1 MQPSIYAQ
9 CLDCLLEPDLSL
21 KHNKVKQL
29 YKHSLNKSD
38 IEFSSTNIIDI
49 EIPGRP
55 HKPILVDPR
64 QVEKR
69 SFSSKEGRLILIH
82 SIAHI
87 EFNAI
92 NLALDAAYRFQDMPK
107 QFTLDWIKVA
117 KEEAEHFA
125 LVNEYL
131 EENGSFYGAYSAHNG
146 LWDMVQK
153 TAHNVTH
160 RMALV
165 PRVMEARGLDV
176 TPKMM
181 ERFEAQ
187 GDQDIVDI
195 LAVIYRDEIGH
206 VAIGN
211 HWYQYCCDQEQLNAQ
226 LLFKELIA
234 QYFLGKLRGPFN
246 IEARTK
252 AGFSL
257 QELEELECLL

>member
-1 MQPSIYAQ
+1 MGVSIYQQ
-9 CLDCLLEPDLSL
+9 CLEALLEPDIAR
-21 KHNKVKQL
+21 KHARVQRLFVAVQANDAL
-29 YKHSLNKSD
+29 D
-38 IEFSSTNIIDI
+38 FSQTSVQSIA
-49 EIPGRP
+49 IPGRP
-55 HKPILVDPR
+55 QQPQLVDPR

-69 SFSSKEGRLILIH
+69 SFASKEGRLILLH

-92 NLALDAAYRFQDMPK
+92 NLALDAAYRFQHMPK

-117 KEEAEHFA
+117 KEESEHFA
-125 LVNEYL
+125 LINDYL
-131 EENGSFYGAYSAHNG
+131 VAQGSYYGAYSAHNG
-146 LWDMVQK
+146 LWDMVTK
-153 TAHNVTH
+153 TDHDVLH

-181 ERFEAQ
+181 ERFEQ
-187 GDQDIVDI
+187 LGDQAVVEI
-195 LAVIYRDEIGH
+195 LSVIYRDEIGH

-211 HWYQYCCDQEQLNAQ
+211 HWYHYCCEQQAVDAQ
-226 LLFKELIA
+226 QTFKQLVE

-246 IEARTK
+246 IEARSK
-252 AGFSL
+252 AGFTL

>member
-1 MQPSIYAQ
+1 MQGSIYAQ
-9 CLDCLLEPDLSL
+9 CLDCLLESNIEL
-21 KHNKVKQL
+21 KLNKVHQL
-29 YKHSLNKSD
+29 YAQCHSCSD
-38 IEFSSTNIIDI
+38 IDFSQTKVLSID
-49 EIPGRP
+49 IPGRP
-55 HKPILVDPR
+55 EQPKLVDPR
-64 QVEKR
+64 KVEKR
-69 SFSSKEGRLILIH
+69 SFSSSKGRLILVH

-92 NLALDAAYRFQDMPK
+92 NLALDAAYRFQHMPQ
-107 QFTLDWIKVA
+107 QFTLDWLQVA

-125 LVNEYL
+125 LVQQYL
-131 EENGSFYGAYSAHNG
+131 EQNDSFYGAYSAHNG

-181 ERFEAQ
+181 ERFKAL
-187 GDQDIVDI
+187 GDQQVVDI
-195 LAVIYRDEIGH
+195 LTIIYQQEIGH

-211 HWYQYCCDQEQLNAQ
+211 TWYQYCCDVEQKDAQ
-226 LLFKELIA
+226 QLFKQLIS

-246 IEARTK
+246 IEARTQ
-252 AGFSL
+252 AGFSVD
-257 QELEELECLL
+257 ELEQLEGLL